1 MNTWRVKCRFL
12 RVYVLGYYCVRQ
24 IGRESADVYFFF
36 VLLILTHH
44 FVIRCVYWGPFA
56 TDKIDAWTECCCILP
71 KTPSCV
77 TTPVLWTTHVSLDAA
92 RTTICA
98 TVIWNQ
104 YCTSATPQVTT
115 IGWSC
120 VFVIFSSP
128 LLLRIYRKISYKM
141 VSLFGLGFLPLFSF
155 FMFIFWV
162 GAFLFISL
170 DCQTFV
176 GWCLVFWVYS
186 FFWFLII

>member
-12 RVYVLGYYCVRQ
+12 RVYVLGDYCVRQ
-24 IGRESADVYFFF
+24 IGREFADVYFFF

-44 FVIRCVYWGPFA
+44 FVIRCVYWGSFA

-71 KTPSCV
+71 KIPSCV
-77 TTPVLWTTHVSLDAA
+77 TTPVLWTTHLSLDAA

-120 VFVIFSSP
+120 VFVIFSSTF
-128 LLLRIYRKISYKM
+128 LLLRIYRKFHTNWFLYFAW
-141 VSLFGLGFLPLFSF
+141 VSCYC
-155 FMFIFWV
+155 
-162 GAFLFISL
+162 FLFLYVYLLGWCLFFFISI

-176 GWCLVFWVYS
+176 GCCLVFWAYS
-186 FFWFLII
+186 LF

>member
-12 RVYVLGYYCVRQ
+12 RVYVLGDYCVRQ
-24 IGRESADVYFFF
+24 ICRESADVYFFF

-71 KTPSCV
+71 KIPSCV
-77 TTPVLWTTHVSLDAA
+77 TTPVLWTTHLSLDAA

-120 VFVIFSSP
+120 VFVIFSSTF
-128 LLLRIYRKISYKM
+128 LLLRIYPNFIQIGFSIW
-141 VSLFGLGFLPLFSF
+141 LGFPAIVFYF
-155 FMFIFWV
+155 CMFIFWV
-162 GAFLFISL
+162 GA
-170 DCQTFV
+170 
-176 GWCLVFWVYS
+176 S
-186 FFWFLII
+186 FFSFLLIVKPSLGVV